1 MSETYTS
8 SYNKS
13 RGRIQGG
20 AMNAISYP
28 HPWFDVATT
37 YIPSNIQS
45 LFRQLREFF
54 LLNGFFHTVVT
65 KLAQYPLT
73 DLIFEDDDPIV
84 SGRWS
89 RFFKEDL
96 RFRTFQLEVGL
107 DYYVYGNAI
116 VTMRYP
122 LAKWLVCGS
131 CRSRTLASAHRE
143 HWVYRGY
150 EFQLTCPK
158 CKTEGPA
165 VAEDTSLRVPEQ
177 IRLLRLDPEMV
188 QIRYNPLTR
197 ERTYYMAVHGQIRAD
212 VMMGRKDVVESLPNV
227 YLDACKR
234 NEMVVIPS
242 SEVFHIARPTVSGFE
257 LGWGCPLLLP
267 VLKEAFQLQVM
278 RKAQETV
285 LLEHLVPLRVLYPQ
299 PASSTSDPFATVPL
313 PLWKEHM
320 AKEIARWRWDPA
332 YIPILPLPVG
342 QQAVGGDGKALM
354 VQPEMQALID
364 HIVVCLGVPREF
376 IFGGASW
383 SGSNVSLRTVEN
395 MFLDYIEMQ
404 LDLVKFIQRKVQ
416 PIAGWPTCA
425 AKFKPFRMAD
435 DIQRKQWLTGLVQ
448 AGYLSQT
455 ALLEE
460 ADFDASREA
469 MRRKKEVKL
478 QMEATEEQQVAQAKM
493 QQKVQRI
500 NTQTQIESMQATQR
514 AQFALQQEQQQAQE
528 QQMAAQQSQQ
538 QEAMQAQEQQAQQ
551 ATAPSFES
559 MVGSKLNGGQSP
571 GASIQNMANILAEQ
585 IAAMPQAQQ
594 PAALQNLGTAVGPEV
609 QQLVQQMM
617 GGAVA
622 NGIRIDKPD
631 PEQRPPRRVQS

>member
-1 MSETYTS
+1 MSELYSS
-8 SYNKS
+8 SYSRS

-20 AMNAISYP
+20 ASNAISYP

-37 YIPSNIQS
+37 YMPASIQS

-73 DLIFEDDDPIV
+73 DLIFDDKD
-84 SGRWS
+84 RDTAHKWDA
-89 RFFKEDL
+89 FFKDTL
-96 RFRTFQLEVGL
+96 RFRSFQLEVGL
-107 DYYVYGNAI
+107 DYYVYGNAL
-116 VTMRYP
+116 VTLRYP
-122 LAKWLVCGS
+122 LVKWLRCTECKS
-131 CRSRTLASAHRE
+131 ERAAHTCRS

-150 EFQLTCPK
+150 EFHYTCDK
-158 CKTEGPA
+158 CAHDDPA
-165 VAEDTSLRVPEQ
+165 EVRDESVRIPEQ
-177 IRLLRLDPEMV
+177 VRLLRLDPELV

-197 ERTYYMAVHGQIRAD
+197 ERTYYMSIHGQLRSD
-212 VMMGRKDVVESLPNV
+212 VMMGRKDVVENLPQV

-234 NEMVVIPS
+234 NEMVVIPAA
-242 SEVFHIARPTVSGFE
+242 EVFHMARPTVSGFDP
-257 LGWGCPLLLP
+257 GWGCPLLLP

-354 VQPEMQALID
+354 VQPEMQALIE
-364 HIVVCLGVPREF
+364 HIVVCLGVPKEF

-416 PIAGWPTCA
+416 PIAEWPQSP

-435 DIQRKQWLTGLVQ
+435 DILRKQWLTGLVQ

-455 ALLEE
+455 SLLEE
-460 ADFDASREA
+460 ADFDAHREA
-469 MRRKKEVKL
+469 QRRKDETKQ
-478 QMEATEEQQVAQAKM
+478 QMEATKTQQLAQAKM
-493 QQKVQRI
+493 QQEVQRI
-500 NTQTQIESMQATQR
+500 NTETQIEQMQAQQR
-514 AQFALQQEQQQAQE
+514 AQNQLQQEQMAQQQQQQE
-528 QQMAAQQSQQ
+528 QASQQ
-538 QEAMQAQEQQAQQ
+538 QNEMAQQQQA
-551 ATAPSFES
+551 AAEKSMAPTFEQI
-559 MVGSKLNGGQSP
+559 VGSKLNGGQLP
-571 GASIQNMANILAEQ
+571 GADIATMASLLAEQ
-585 IAAMPQAQQ
+585 IAALPQHMQ
-594 PAALQNLGTAVGPEV
+594 PSALANLGQTGGPELQQEV
-609 QQLVQQMM
+609 QRRV

-622 NGIRIDKPD
+622 NGINVGKPD
-631 PEQRPPRRVQS
+631 PEQRPPRRPQS